1 MGNIRCR
8 LSKHAGS
15 ISNGSVSAVHPTE
28 TKEACHAI
36 QTLGSPDYPGTGPG
50 PGTRPGV
57 GRLQQQFE
65 FARDHLLVERS
76 GRLLATAS
84 SPAASSAAPSSPAA
98 AGGNAKAQI
107 TANWEAFFDGQ
118 TSAAKKIQLLQNGS
132 KFASLINAQ
141 AGSGLAS
148 SAGAKVTAVV
158 VNSATSATVSYDIT
172 LSGAT
177 ALPNQTGTAVYQ
189 DGIWKV
195 GDVSFC
201 QLLKLENAGSSPSVC
216 SG

>member
-1 MGNIRCR
+1 MR
-8 LSKHAGS
+8 
-15 ISNGSVSAVHPTE
+15 
-28 TKEACHAI
+28 
-36 QTLGSPDYPGTGPG
+36 
-50 PGTRPGV
+50 
-57 GRLQQQFE
+57 F
-65 FARDHLLVERS
+65 
-76 GRLLATAS
+76 RLLARRITLAPALALAFALAMAACSSSASPSATTSASSASAASSAASSTAAS
-84 SPAASSAAPSSPAA
+84 SPAASSPAPSSPSA

-107 TANWEAFFDGQ
+107 TANWEAFFNGQ
-118 TSAAKKIQLLQNGS
+118 TSAAKKIQLLQNGQ
-132 KFASLINAQ
+132 KFAAVINAQ

-177 ALPNQTGTAVYQ
+177 ALANQTGTAVYQ
-189 DGIWKV
+189 DGKWKV